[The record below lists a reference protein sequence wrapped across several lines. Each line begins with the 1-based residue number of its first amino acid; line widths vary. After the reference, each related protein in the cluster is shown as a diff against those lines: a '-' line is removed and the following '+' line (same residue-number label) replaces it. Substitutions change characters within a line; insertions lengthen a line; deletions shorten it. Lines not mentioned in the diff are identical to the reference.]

1 VLIDTHANPDT
12 QRDSLMPD
20 ISVHADD
27 NVPDAEYMTD
37 FSKMESFDEFKL
49 AEASDPF
56 REPENFHFKNDSDDA
71 RLVCGQLVLY
81 VAAHTGSQFRVYLYT
96 ESR

>member
-1 VLIDTHANPDT
+1 
-12 QRDSLMPD
+12 
-20 ISVHADD
+20 
-27 NVPDAEYMTD
+27 
-37 FSKMESFDEFKL
+37 MESFDEFKL

-56 REPENFHFKNDSDDA
+56 REPKDPLEPKAENFHFKNDSDDA
-71 RLVCGQLVLY
+71 RLVCGQLVSY